1 VAGEISVIYAW
12 EDPTMVV
19 ADDLWLFFCEEPDL
33 NDDQGDGEGDDENGG
48 SDEKKD
54 D

>member
-1 VAGEISVIYAW
+1 
-12 EDPTMVV
+12 MVV

-33 NDDQGDGEGDDENGG
+33 SDDQDDGGGG